1 MHRTALLVLATVTL
15 AACGSKAEAPVEKI
29 VVRQPGPAATPSP
42 APAPTAPQ
50 T

>member
-1 MHRTALLVLATVTL
+1 MHRTALLALATLTL
-15 AACGSKAEAPVEKI
+15 AACGSKAEAPVEQI
-29 VVRQPGPAATPSP
+29 VVRQPGPAAAPSP

>member
-1 MHRTALLVLATVTL
+1 MHRTALLVLATLTL
-15 AACGSKAEAPVEKI
+15 AACGSKAEAPVEQI

>member
-1 MHRTALLVLATVTL
+1 MHRTALLVLAAVTL
-15 AACGSKAEAPVEKI
+15 AACGSKAEAPVEQI